1 MDCRPFPFN
10 TICPDASSMATD
22 DTVNNGKTYPG
33 TLKRCL
39 RMKSVEWPLVRR
51 RKVLNEDDG
60 EI

>member
-1 MDCRPFPFN
+1 
-10 TICPDASSMATD
+10 MATD